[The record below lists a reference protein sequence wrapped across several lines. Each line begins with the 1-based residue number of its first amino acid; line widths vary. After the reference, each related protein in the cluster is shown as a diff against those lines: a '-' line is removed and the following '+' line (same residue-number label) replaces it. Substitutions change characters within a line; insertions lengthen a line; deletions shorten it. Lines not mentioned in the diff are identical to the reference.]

1 MKFKRS
7 ILICLSS
14 LNARICLWR
23 CTLIYKHVAS
33 VISRFRVFKES
44 FNEIFVIPRNM
55 GEEEPSTRMK
65 WCAEARFK
73 RVSRYVLSSKLLHHY
88 WCVRGTVKHSFHGVI
103 LETALCNVHPQKAR
117 LGHSSAQHLRFH
129 HDFHFVR
136 RNGGAGS
143 WFIHR
148 KFKSTK
154 YLYIAYLFA
163 LVSTCLIN

>member
-103 LETALCNVHPQKAR
+103 LETALCNVHPQKAGLVIVQHNTSGSTTIFILSGGTGA
-117 LGHSSAQHLRFH
+117 LGPGL
-129 HDFHFVR
+129 
-136 RNGGAGS
+136 
-143 WFIHR
+143 
-148 KFKSTK
+148 STVNLK
-154 YLYIAYLFA
+154 VLNTY
-163 LVSTCLIN
+163 T